1 MRSQAPV
8 VGLILVNAFLVLKH
22 TLRGGAKVAPQQKI
36 IYCFYVVSQ
45 RISPKGHLSPSA
57 PSKNPTK
64 SRKVQKALRDLAFWG
79 MARPTRYRK
88 KRGEPTRMRGLA
100 AV

>member
-8 VGLILVNAFLVLKH
+8 VGLILVNAFLVLKQS
-22 TLRGGAKVAPQQKI
+22 LRDGAIAAPQQKI

-45 RISPKGHLSPSA
+45 RIRPKGRLSPSA

-64 SRKVQKALRDLAFWG
+64 SLAGLSFLGDGTFNKVS
-79 MARPTRYRK
+79 
-88 KRGEPTRMRGLA
+88 
-100 AV
+100 